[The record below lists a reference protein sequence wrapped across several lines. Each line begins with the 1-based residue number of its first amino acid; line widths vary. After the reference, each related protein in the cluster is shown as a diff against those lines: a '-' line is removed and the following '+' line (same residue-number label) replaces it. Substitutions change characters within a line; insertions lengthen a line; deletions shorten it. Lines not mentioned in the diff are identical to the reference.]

1 MKFKRL
7 LAYTLVLTLLGGI
20 ITPVSHANLDQDL
33 PAASAADDDLTAL
46 NTIQQDHAAME
57 ADARVHL
64 DALRATYPN
73 LFDGFPSLESITQL
87 ATFHRIFSAW
97 QRRFSPNM
105 NIPADVVNI
114 GFFETVL
121 SLSNLHFKA
130 TTRNSLFLFALCS
143 TEPPRTAMQG
153 LINRGI
159 PVPANVMTTLPYFVR
174 NDIFIGMPRDQQND
188 LLTIIGHNRDDITQS
203 PLARE
208 FYASAHYLFNRLIQI
223 ANM

>member
-7 LAYTLVLTLLGGI
+7 LAYTLALTLLGGI
-20 ITPVSHANLDQDL
+20 NFPISHANLDQDL

-143 TEPPRTAMQG
+143 IEPPHTAIQRLIDRG
-153 LINRGI
+153 L
-159 PVPANVMTTLPYFVR
+159 PVPARPVETLCASVR
-174 NDIFIGMPRDQQND
+174 NLFLREITQDQQTD
-188 LLTIIGHNRDDITQS
+188 LLNVIAYNRDTTQS
-203 PLARE
+203 PLARA